1 LCSFKP
7 SLVKGIKKN
16 EPSQDPTTA
25 FVNKILGVS
34 PNPNTND
41 PEATEDLVK
50 WLEAYAQRIESEKE
64 EWSEVE
70 DIDSARQKEMKSVNP
85 RFVLRQWLLEEVI
98 GRVEGDVEKGKRVL
112 TKVMQV
118 SLCFPFSSS
127 RLTDII

>member
-1 LCSFKP
+1 MTGP
-7 SLVKGIKKN
+7 
-16 EPSQDPTTA
+16 PQDLTTA

-41 PEATEDLVK
+41 PEATQDLVK

-70 DIDSARQKEMKSVNP
+70 DIDSARQKEMKDANP

-98 GRVEGDVEKGKRVL
+98 GRVERDAKKGKRVL
-112 TKVMQV
+112 AKVMHV
-118 SLCFPFSSS
+118 GFTFPLLFVWDFWH
-127 RLTDII
+127 LTDVI